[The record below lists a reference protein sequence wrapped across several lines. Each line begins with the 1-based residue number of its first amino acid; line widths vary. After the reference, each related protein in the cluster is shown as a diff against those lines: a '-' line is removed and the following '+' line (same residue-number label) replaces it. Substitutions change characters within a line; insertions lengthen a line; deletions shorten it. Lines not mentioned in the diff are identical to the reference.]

1 MTALLAFLIAFVVSY
16 LATVLLLRLGPRA
29 GFVDVPN
36 ERSSHEIPKPRYG
49 GVAIVVGCAA
59 ASAVLAVV
67 VPASRQ
73 FAALALGA
81 GVLFL
86 TGLIDDRRGL
96 SVVARLTLQLAAA
109 MTAVASG
116 VVLDHVALPVV
127 GYIELG
133 WTGAPLTVIVLMA
146 SLNFYNFI
154 DGIDGLAAGAGV
166 IASLFLAL
174 IAMILGHETLG
185 MIYLVVAGA
194 SLGFLQF
201 NFPPSRLFMGDSGS
215 TVLGYF
221 FAYMAVAG
229 SRLTPELPA
238 FIPLLVLSPIYVDAL
253 LTLARRFAQGEKVF
267 QAHRTHYY
275 QRLLS
280 LGLNHKQVTL
290 LEYLFMVLLGA
301 VAVVYFKAGVY
312 FTAFLAV
319 VWFGVFTAAILKI
332 RGLERGDRL
341 FWERRALFVIATD
354 VVLITVAYLGAYFLR
369 MNFEFTQAEGRAVL
383 QALPIVLVIRTAVF
397 YKYGLY
403 RSVWKYTSV
412 SDVVRV
418 IKAVTT
424 GSVIILTAVVL
435 LYRFVAFPRTLFL
448 IEYFL
453 LTLLILGARFSMR
466 LFHEIGKEA
475 HDGAIT
481 RYGIIGAGDYGER
494 LAREI
499 KNRDGAASDIVCYI
513 DDDPTKR
520 GLLLHGAPVEGPVRD
535 APDICRRYSVTALA
549 VGIRRASSASM
560 TAVAQAAMAAGVP
573 LVGRGGGFAG
583 DREPDSIVFAR
594 LLQRLGRD
602 GSLPSEATESLF
614 AGRRVLLTHG
624 GGPIG
629 GALAA
634 ELVRMG
640 ARVTL
645 VFETAL
651 EREALGP
658 AEELDAVEVR
668 LGSAQDDHGAAE
680 LLDSVEPDIVLHSV
694 GLSARAEGA
703 DAFLWR
709 HLVGSSSA
717 LARTLS
723 RRPPVRFLLV
733 EHWGDVTGGETAA
746 NMAAMTEARTLSDPA
761 LEPSAAAALR
771 MPRILT
777 ARQLG
782 RTSRA
787 GDESSWDLTEPEAV
801 ALVISAA
808 AESSRGL
815 FVPVWNGT
823 IHSADIRAVIDLDKD
838 ASGETSPGFER
849 HGPVFPAEQVHA
861 SAVQGLK
868 RVEGP
873 LYPASDVFRKLLV
886 SAPPE
891 ADGAQR
897 DEWLRAVSAQ
907 LYHILPAGLRA

>member
-1 MTALLAFLIAFVVSY
+1 MTALIAFVAAFAVSY
-16 LATVLLLRLGPRA
+16 LATVLLLRVGPRA

-36 ERSSHEIPKPRYG
+36 ERSSHETPKPRYG
-49 GVAIVVGCAA
+49 GAAIVAGCAA
-59 ASAVLAVV
+59 SGAVLAFLS
-67 VPASRQ
+67 PGTRQ
-73 FAALALGA
+73 FAPLALGA
-81 GVLFL
+81 GVLFF
-86 TGLIDDRRGL
+86 TGLLDDRRGL
-96 SVVARLTLQLAAA
+96 PVVTRLLMQLVAAVS
-109 MTAVASG
+109 AVAAG

-127 GYIELG
+127 GIIHLG
-133 WTGAPLTVIVLMA
+133 WVGAPITVLVMLA
-146 SLNFYNFI
+146 SINFYNFI

-174 IAMILGHETLG
+174 ISMILGHETLG
-185 MIYLVVAGA
+185 LVYLVAAGA

-229 SRLTPELPA
+229 SRMTPELPA
-238 FIPLLVLSPIYVDAL
+238 FIPLLILSPIYVDAL
-253 LTLARRFAQGEKVF
+253 LTLSRRFAQGERVF

-280 LGLNHKQVTL
+280 LGMNHKQVTL

-301 VAVVYFKAGVY
+301 VAVVYFKAGGY
-312 FTAFLAV
+312 FTAVLAV

-354 VVLITVAYLGAYFLR
+354 VVLITVAYVGAYFLR
-369 MNFEFTQAEGRAVL
+369 MNFQFTQAEGRAML
-383 QALPIVLVIRTAVF
+383 QALPMVLVIRTAVF

-435 LYRFVAFPRTLFL
+435 LYRFVAFPRTLFV

-453 LTLLILGARFSMR
+453 LTLLILGARFSLR

-475 HDGAIT
+475 RDGVVT

-499 KNRDGAASDIVCYI
+499 KNRDGAACDIVCYI
-513 DDDPTKR
+513 DDDPAKR
-520 GLLLHGAPVEGPVRD
+520 GLLLHGAPVEGPVKD
-535 APDICRRYSVTALA
+535 TPDICRRYGVTALA

-560 TAVAQAAMAAGVP
+560 TAVAQAAVTAGVP

-594 LLQRLGRD
+594 LLQRLGRQ
-602 GSLPSEATESLF
+602 GCVPPEATERLY

-629 GALAA
+629 GALTA
-634 ELVRMG
+634 ELARMG
-640 ARVTL
+640 AQVT
-645 VFETAL
+645 VAFETAL
-651 EREALGP
+651 ERETLGP
-658 AEELDAVEVR
+658 PDGLDSVEVR
-668 LGSAQDDHGAAE
+668 LGTVSSEAGAAE

-709 HLVGSSSA
+709 HLVGSSAA
-717 LARTLS
+717 LTRALS
-723 RRPPVRFLLV
+723 RRSPVRFLLV
-733 EHWGDVTGGETAA
+733 EHWDDVSGGETAA
-746 NMAAMTEARTLSDPA
+746 NMAAMTEARTLSDPV
-761 LEPSAAAALR
+761 LEQSSAAALR
-771 MPRILT
+771 LPRVLT
-777 ARQLG
+777 ARRLG

-787 GDESSWDLTEPEAV
+787 GDESSWDITEPEAV
-801 ALVISAA
+801 ALVVSAA

-815 FVPVWNGT
+815 FVPVWNG
-823 IHSADIRAVIDLDKD
+823 IIQAEDVRSVIDLDG
-838 ASGETSPGFER
+838 AEVPPPGFER
-849 HGPVFPAEQVHA
+849 HGPVFPAEQLQA
-861 SAVQGLK
+861 SAVRGLK

-873 LYPASDVFRKLLV
+873 LYPASDVFRKLLA
-886 SAPPE
+886 SAPSE
-891 ADGAQR
+891 ADSTQR
-897 DEWLRAVSAQ
+897 EEWLRAVSAQ
-907 LYHILPAGLRA
+907 LYHILPSGLRA